1 MIKSELEIE
10 QDVYNLLK
18 NELKGIIGGKVYK
31 SGCRPM
37 DAKTEDAVISVS
49 DATAD
54 QIQLGHVLINIY
66 VPDIKGMP
74 NKSRLM
80 ELCKKHEAI
89 CELMNSL
96 KADEYSFKPGR
107 AASAIEEPDIKQH
120 FANLNIEFER
130 ITFN

>member
-18 NELKGIIGGKVYK
+18 NELKGIIAGKVYK
-31 SGCRPM
+31 SGCRPT

-54 QIQLGHVLINIY
+54 QIQKGHVLINIY

-107 AASAIEEPDIKQH
+107 AASAIEELDIKQH

>member
-18 NELKGIIGGKVYK
+18 NELKGIIAGKVYK
-31 SGCRPM
+31 SGCRPT

-66 VPDIKGMP
+66 VPDIQGKP
-74 NKSRLM
+74 NKSRLT
-80 ELCKKHEAI
+80 ELCKKHTSL
-89 CELMNSL
+89 CNLMNRL
-96 KADEYSFKPGR
+96 KADEYTFKPGR
-107 AASAIEEPDIKQH
+107 AARAIEEPDIKQH
-120 FANLNIEFER
+120 FANLSIEFER